1 MLMYKYKLAENI
13 IDKDDIAS
21 LISWLDGKNNL
32 PQLTKGTLTLEFEKK
47 WAKWIGTKYA
57 VFVNSGSSANF
68 LMAYTILLSEMLRN
82 KKVIVP
88 SVGWVTTISPF
99 IQLGF
104 TPIMCGANPDTFGL
118 DHDELEKLLKEHN
131 PGTVAMVQ
139 VLGVPDDMDRLVR
152 LQKKYKFLLL
162 EDACAAL
169 GAEYDKKNVGTFG
182 DMSSF
187 SFYFGHQL
195 STIEGG
201 MINTNEKKLYDML
214 LLLRSHGWGK
224 DLDVKTRS
232 GLMKKYNIDD
242 FHKPFTFFVPG
253 LNMRN
258 TDLGAFLGLRMIKK
272 ADKVAKIR
280 NRNHLIYA
288 KNINNVTF
296 QNWDRKA
303 YPCSISFGAL
313 AKNEVHRKKIV
324 KELNRSGIETR
335 LFSAG
340 NLGLHPFWFERYGKF
355 HHPVSDS
362 VHDSG
367 FFLPNNESLTPHD
380 IKAICDVVNKV
391 NPN

>member
-1 MLMYKYKLAENI
+1 MFKYKLAENI
-13 IDKDDIAS
+13 IDKEDISS
-21 LISWLDGKNNL
+21 LISWLEGKNNIS
-32 PQLTKGTLTLEFEKK
+32 PQITKGALTPEFEKK
-47 WAKWIGTKYA
+47 WAKWIGSKYA

-68 LMAYTILLSEMLRN
+68 LMAYSALLAGRLRN

-104 TPIMCGANPDTFGL
+104 EPIMCGANSETFGL
-118 DHDELEKLLKEHN
+118 DYDELEKLLKKHD
-131 PGTVAMVQ
+131 PATVIMVQ
-139 VLGVPDDMDRLVR
+139 VLGVPDDMDKLMK

-169 GAEYDKKNVGTFG
+169 GAEYNNRKIGVFG
-182 DMSSF
+182 EMSSF

-201 MINTNEKKLYDML
+201 MINTNDKKLYDML
-214 LLLRSHGWGK
+214 LQLRSHGWGK

-232 GLMKKYNIDD
+232 KLMEKYDIDS
-242 FHKPFTFFVPG
+242 FHEPFTFFVPG

-272 ADKVAKIR
+272 ANKVAKIR
-280 NRNHLIYA
+280 NRNHLVYA
-288 KNINNVTF
+288 ENIRNVTF
-296 QNWDRKA
+296 QKWNNKA

-313 AKNEVHRKKIV
+313 AKDEQHRKKIV
-324 KELNRSGIETR
+324 RELNRNNIETR

-340 NLGLHPFWFERYGKF
+340 NLGLHPFWFEKYGKF

-362 VHDSG
+362 VHSKG
-367 FFLPNNESLTPHD
+367 FFLPNNESLTPED
-380 IKAICDVVNKV
+380 VKSICDVVNKV